1 MTTNI
6 LIKKQLSIKAQTFAT
21 IISVVAAVALPHIFH
36 IIGAVSGLNTGL
48 GEAFLPM
55 HLPIILTGL
64 IAGPYAGAISGAIS
78 PLLSFALS
86 GMPGLAMLP
95 FMMIELFVY
104 GLASG
109 LMKNIKMPCIIKV
122 LSVQVAGRAVRA
134 AAILIATYGFGY
146 EKISVSIIYTS
157 IAVGLFGII
166 LQLVLIPLIIYRITD
181 KNEQ

>member
-21 IISVVAAVALPHIFH
+21 IISVIAAVALPHIFH

-109 LMKNIKMPCIIKV
+109 LMKNIKM
-122 LSVQVAGRAVRA
+122 
-134 AAILIATYGFGY
+134 
-146 EKISVSIIYTS
+146 
-157 IAVGLFGII
+157 
-166 LQLVLIPLIIYRITD
+166 
-181 KNEQ
+181 